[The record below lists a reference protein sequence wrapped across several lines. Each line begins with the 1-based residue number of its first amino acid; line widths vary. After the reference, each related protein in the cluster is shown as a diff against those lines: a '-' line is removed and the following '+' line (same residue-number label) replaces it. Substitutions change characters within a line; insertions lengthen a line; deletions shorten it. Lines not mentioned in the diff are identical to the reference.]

1 MNHYKVIFSSLK
13 KIVNYIFYI
22 FSPFVTQSFFTM
34 IDSLFL
40 VLLITKVNKIKLN
53 IVPSLIYIGSLNT
66 NDMDNEI
73 KILRISTP

>member
-22 FSPFVTQSFFTM
+22 FSPFVTHSFFTM